1 MKMMKTVILVLIV
14 TLFMFGCASSPKKS
28 DYPDFF
34 INPPVAEDGIYGV
47 GAAKLNNA
55 SMAQQAAIGRARTS
69 IAFSL
74 ESSVKAAMTDY
85 YQEAGVDG
93 DTQAIAF
100 LEQIS
105 RQVTEITL
113 SGTVVEKMDIAAD
126 GTWYALVFYPARSAV
141 DDVSATFQ
149 RNEDAAFAN
158 FKADQAL
165 DALNSELEN
174 NPPATQTTEK

>member
-1 MKMMKTVILVLIV
+1 MKTMKTVILLAVVVL
-14 TLFMFGCASSPKKS
+14 FAFGCVSTPKKS

-47 GAAKLNNA
+47 GAAKLSNA
-55 SMAQQAAIGRARTS
+55 SMAQQAATARARTS
-69 IAFSL
+69 IAFAL
-74 ESSVKAAMTDY
+74 EVSVKAAMTDY
-85 YQEAGVDG
+85 YQEAGVDEN
-93 DTQAIAF
+93 TQAIAF

-113 SGTVVEKMDIAAD
+113 SGTIVEKMDIGKD
-126 GTWYALVFYPARSAV
+126 GTWYALVFYPVAAAM
-141 DDVSATFQ
+141 DDVRATFQ

-165 DALNSELEN
+165 AALNSELEN
-174 NPPATQTTEK
+174 NPPVTQTTEK

>member
-1 MKMMKTVILVLIV
+1 MKTIKAVILLTIV
-14 TLFMFGCASSPKKS
+14 AFFAFGCASTPKAS

-47 GAAKLNNA
+47 GAAKLSNA

-113 SGTVVEKMDIAAD
+113 SGTIVEKMDVAAD
-126 GTWYALVFYPARSAV
+126 GTWYALVFYPAKAASE
-141 DDVSATFQ
+141 DVASTFH

-165 DALNSELEN
+165 AALNNELAT
-174 NPPATQTTEK
+174 NPPETKTTER

>member
-1 MKMMKTVILVLIV
+1 MKMMKTVILLAIV
-14 TLFMFGCASSPKKS
+14 ALFAFGCASTPQKS

-47 GAAKLNNA
+47 GAAKLSNA

-74 ESSVKAAMTDY
+74 EASVKAAMTDY

-93 DTQAIAF
+93 NTQAIAF

-105 RQVTEITL
+105 RQVTEITMFISDL
-113 SGTVVEKMDIAAD
+113 ETMGPAGQTHFRHTILIMAETLISFHPMDFISGCI
-126 GTWYALVFYPARSAV
+126 
-141 DDVSATFQ
+141 
-149 RNEDAAFAN
+149 
-158 FKADQAL
+158 
-165 DALNSELEN
+165 
-174 NPPATQTTEK
+174 